1 MLHRFTVARTQSP
14 NAPAECV
21 CVCWKTQST
30 SGTALAHTR
39 SSAILS
45 GQNSTQ
51 KNITGRSPTTRHN
64 VATGNVLNIF
74 SQPNKPD
81 VPGWT
86 PFFVPVVASPE
97 RSFTCNYLNP
107 AGGMRFSQ
115 ESGEK
120 PNKNSADT
128 TGADQG
134 PVRIINI
141 WWAEEEKKTT
151 GQKLRVDTPSYRGN
165 GSVSELFRNWRS

>member
-1 MLHRFTVARTQSP
+1 M
-14 NAPAECV
+14 CV
-21 CVCWKTQST
+21 CVLENTIHQRDST
-30 SGTALAHTR
+30 RAYQKLCDPERPKFDA
-39 SSAILS
+39 
-45 GQNSTQ
+45 

-120 PNKNSADT
+120 PNKNTADT